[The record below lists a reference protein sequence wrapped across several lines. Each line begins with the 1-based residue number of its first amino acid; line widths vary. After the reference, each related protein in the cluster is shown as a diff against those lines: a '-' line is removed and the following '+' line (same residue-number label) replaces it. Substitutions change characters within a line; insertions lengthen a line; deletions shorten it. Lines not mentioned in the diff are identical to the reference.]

1 MLFSYCGVY
10 ILPNDILSR
19 SRREALPV
27 CNPTPAVTLQTVLCI
42 AAATRE
48 PSQMQQQ
55 AEAPGE
61 NQDRGETWASLAIQN
76 LLAVLAK
83 RTTISRYPE
92 VGHGT

>member
-1 MLFSYCGVY
+1 MLCSYYGVY

-27 CNPTPAVTLQTVLCI
+27 CNPTPAVTLQTVLCV

-61 NQDRGETWASLAIQN
+61 NQDRGETWASLAIPFWLF
-76 LLAVLAK
+76 LLREQL
-83 RTTISRYPE
+83 
-92 VGHGT
+92 